1 MGEEGIA
8 KMAQDVSTTPSR
20 HTLYE
25 DAFAIV
31 IGTAMVA
38 LGITLFSHATLVT
51 GSTAGIA
58 LLLQYATG
66 IQFGV
71 LFFAINLPFY
81 LLAALR
87 MGWPFTLKTISA
99 VVLVSAFTTLFPAWL
114 QISAIE
120 PIFAAPMGGILIG
133 LGILSLFRHR
143 ASVGGVT
150 ILSLFLQD
158 KFGIRAGYL
167 QLGID
172 AVILA
177 AAFFVVPLDR
187 ALLSLVGAL
196 VLNLIV
202 GLNHKPGRY
211 VGFS

>member
-1 MGEEGIA
+1 LVQEDLPTA
-8 KMAQDVSTTPSR
+8 AR

-25 DAFAIV
+25 DVFAIL
-31 IGTAMVA
+31 IGTSMVA
-38 LGITLFSHATLVT
+38 LGITLFSKATLIT

-66 IQFGV
+66 VQFGI

-87 MGWPFTLKTISA
+87 MGWPFTIKTMAS
-99 VVLVSAFTTLFPAWL
+99 VVLVSAFSALFPQWL

-120 PIFAAPMGGILIG
+120 PIFAAPIGGVLIG

-177 AAFFVVPLDR
+177 AAFFVVPVDR
-187 ALLSLVGAL
+187 AILSLFGAL
-196 VLNLIV
+196 VLNMIV

>member
-1 MGEEGIA
+1 MVQEDLPVA
-8 KMAQDVSTTPSR
+8 AR

-25 DAFAIV
+25 DVFAIL
-31 IGTAMVA
+31 IGTSMVA
-38 LGITLFSHATLVT
+38 LGITLFSKATLIT

-66 IQFGV
+66 VQFGL

-87 MGWPFTLKTISA
+87 MGWPFTLKTMASVI
-99 VVLVSAFTTLFPAWL
+99 LVSAFSALFPQWV

-120 PIFAAPMGGILIG
+120 PIFAAPIGGVLIG

-177 AAFFVVPLDR
+177 AAFFVVPVDR
-187 ALLSLVGAL
+187 AILSLLGAL
-196 VLNLIV
+196 VLNMIV

>member
-1 MGEEGIA
+1 MQEDLPTA
-8 KMAQDVSTTPSR
+8 AR

-25 DAFAIV
+25 DVFAIL
-31 IGTAMVA
+31 IGTSMVA
-38 LGITLFSHATLVT
+38 LGITLFSKATLIT

-66 IQFGV
+66 VQFGI

-87 MGWPFTLKTISA
+87 MGWPFTIKTMAS
-99 VVLVSAFTTLFPAWL
+99 VVLVSAFSALFPQWL

-120 PIFAAPMGGILIG
+120 PIFAAPIGGVLIG

-177 AAFFVVPLDR
+177 AAFFVVPVDR
-187 ALLSLVGAL
+187 AILSLFGAL
-196 VLNLIV
+196 VLNMIV

>member
-1 MGEEGIA
+1 
-8 KMAQDVSTTPSR
+8 MAS
-20 HTLYE
+20 
-25 DAFAIV
+25 
-31 IGTAMVA
+31 
-38 LGITLFSHATLVT
+38 
-51 GSTAGIA
+51 
-58 LLLQYATG
+58 
-66 IQFGV
+66 
-71 LFFAINLPFY
+71 
-81 LLAALR
+81 
-87 MGWPFTLKTISA
+87 
-99 VVLVSAFTTLFPAWL
+99 VVLVSAFSALFPQWL

-120 PIFAAPMGGILIG
+120 PIFAAPIGGVLIG

-177 AAFFVVPLDR
+177 AAFFVVPVDR
-187 ALLSLVGAL
+187 AILSLFGAL
-196 VLNLIV
+196 VLNMIV

>member
-1 MGEEGIA
+1 
-8 KMAQDVSTTPSR
+8 MAQKDGLAPSR

-25 DAFAIV
+25 DIFAIL
-31 IGTAMVA
+31 IGTSMVA
-38 LGITLFSHATLVT
+38 LGITLFSKATLIT

-66 IQFGV
+66 VPFGV

-81 LLAALR
+81 LLAALQ
-87 MGWPFTLKTISA
+87 MGWPFTLKTIGA
-99 VVLVSAFTTLFPAWL
+99 VVLVSAFTTLFPVWL
-114 QISAIE
+114 EISAIE
-120 PIFAAPMGGILIG
+120 PIFAAPMGGVLIG

-172 AVILA
+172 AAILA
-177 AAFFVVPLDR
+177 AAFFVVPVDR
-187 ALLSLVGAL
+187 ALLSLAGAL